1 MEATSRFR
9 KKVEKD
15 ENYVKT
21 IHLLGERVEQIIRQN
36 NAIDIYEEYFNEKSQ
51 AQMQQDVPRYEI

>member
-15 ENYVKT
+15 ENYGKT
-21 IHLLGERVEQIIRQN
+21 IHILGERVEQIIRQN
-36 NAIDIYEEYFNEKSQ
+36 NAIDIYEEYFSEKSQ
-51 AQMQQDVPRYEI
+51 THLQQNVPR